1 MDITD
6 FYTKQI
12 EFLQA
17 ELKTSNN
24 IRDILT
30 RNNEKLKKEIETLAK
45 VVRTSRN
52 HFKELEKCDLDAL
65 NAQLNKYESK
75 IAELQMSESEVET
88 IRASKAK
95 NRLIE
100 SQKKASRDQYN
111 SVAKKHNFTEL
122 EQPI

>member
-100 SQKKASRDQYN
+100 SQKKASRD
-111 SVAKKHNFTEL
+111 
-122 EQPI
+122 